1 MQPIMSAAIFL
12 KSNLDFWIFIT
23 NLDSTTYIFL
33 LVGEQTLPMEV
44 LIIEIVV
51 YLSLSL
57 FVAIAI
63 WAVCGICKIF
73 NIPAL
78 GSDPKSE
85 PDNCRALPDSALWS
99 VHHTTVREV
108 LKPIPEVI
116 EDASPASVCSPHKTV
131 TLSTPRGPDVGLVF
145 IPKFEKEV
153 LI

>member
-12 KSNLDFWIFIT
+12 KSILDFLIFIT
-23 NLDSTTYIFL
+23 KLDNTHIFL

-63 WAVCGICKIF
+63 WAVYGICKIL

-78 GSDPKSE
+78 GPDPISE
-85 PDNCRALPDSALWS
+85 PENGLALPEDINQP
-99 VHHTTVREV
+99 TTAPGR
-108 LKPIPEVI
+108 
-116 EDASPASVCSPHKTV
+116 
-131 TLSTPRGPDVGLVF
+131 
-145 IPKFEKEV
+145 PKK
-153 LI
+153 LQ